1 MLTCRPNVGP
11 VRSIHAL
18 PRMDARL
25 AGFLLFGFRF
35 GENYGAIRHP
45 RCWKTGPGKTAERS
59 IYLLFESRHEQK
71 SRVLRGWS
79 WTWTALTGN
88 RLSASTGDLSSKRYP
103 LSPDVR
109 DDNTRFRCVVT
120 PEATSVAA
128 ATPTPTPASQSN
140 EQLAKSH
147 LSQGRDKLQR
157 NGQLPLTVCSP
168 MELRE

>member
-1 MLTCRPNVGP
+1 LLTCRPNVGP

-45 RCWKTGPGKTAERS
+45 RCWKTGPGKTAARS

-71 SRVLRGWS
+71 SLVLHGWS

-88 RLSASTGDLSSKRYP
+88 RLSASPAIFHLRAIPSPRMSATITPVLSVEKI
-103 LSPDVR
+103 
-109 DDNTRFRCVVT
+109 
-120 PEATSVAA
+120 
-128 ATPTPTPASQSN
+128 
-140 EQLAKSH
+140 
-147 LSQGRDKLQR
+147 GKL
-157 NGQLPLTVCSP
+157 
-168 MELRE
+168 